1 MTYST
6 LQLEQIEK
14 MAALYMT
21 ITDIATI
28 LNVSS
33 EQLRWDISQKDTDVS
48 KAYHKGKVSL
58 KLALRTQETM
68 LAKVGSPLALE
79 NCRKNLLDMEDDE

>member
-33 EQLRWDISQKDTDVS
+33 EQLRWDISQKETDVS
-48 KAYHKGKVSL
+48 KAYHKGKASL
-58 KLALRTQETM
+58 K

>member
-6 LQLEQIEK
+6 LQIEQIEK

-48 KAYHKGKVSL
+48 KAYHKGKASL

-68 LAKVGSPLALE
+68 LAKVGSPLALD

>member
-48 KAYHKGKVSL
+48 KAYHKGKASRRKIQRYALLFEGAEPDRWRLSL
-58 KLALRTQETM
+58 CHR
-68 LAKVGSPLALE
+68 
-79 NCRKNLLDMEDDE
+79 RRHLDH

>member
-6 LQLEQIEK
+6 LQLQQIEK

-21 ITDIATI
+21 ITDIASI
-28 LNVSS
+28 LDVSA
-33 EQLRWDISQKDTDVS
+33 EQLRWDISQKDSDVAKS
-48 KAYHKGKVSL
+48 YHKGKASL
-58 KLALRTQETM
+58 KLALRTQEAL

>member
-1 MTYST
+1 MIYST

-28 LNVSS
+28 LNVSA

-48 KAYHKGKVSL
+48 KAYHRGKASL

-79 NCRKNLLDMEDDE
+79 SCRKNLLDMEDDE

>member
-33 EQLRWDISQKDTDVS
+33 EQLRWDISQKESDVS
-48 KAYHKGKVSL
+48 KAYHKGKASL